1 MKNCNDKKKF
11 KTAEAS
17 TKSQLRTKGIIDEFL
32 NIIKQNEFRQK
43 NKSLTDYAKSEYGV
57 DKGMLFSE
65 KTVRNAN
72 AEYYQ
77 AVPNK
82 AAFKAIDAA
91 KGINY
96 QLNTVNASRSAEAT
110 INIMKEAGKQMG
122 INFQDL
128 ADYAEKYDL
137 DIDGVNGVADL
148 TRGVI
153 AIALGRE
160 NTALT
165 EETVH
170 IATAIIEQ
178 VNPTLMTKMISE
190 IGRFKIYKDVFD
202 QYSTDPRYQ
211 TSDGKPNIRKL
222 KKEAVDKLIA
232 EHIVNQVEGNTEFPS
247 LQEEANRNLAQRL
260 FDAVLDFIKSLYNKS
275 KVDIFADTAA
285 QIVAGEVGGTVADI
299 IEGGVY
305 LQKTSEAVDKIYD
318 KIVDI
323 DNRMVLFPE
332 TATDKRHY
340 KLDGERVTVSVTEK
354 IKGKNKFANERTDF
368 QKSQDVQMQNW
379 GLTGHGFIENN
390 FINNLID
397 KDGYARKDF
406 GNIKIDSPLNSTIE
420 KSVRSYLED
429 LVRSYPEG
437 ARFLVEKKVVNEKFK
452 GMMGSTID
460 LIVIFEDPI
469 TGEVK
474 TDIYDWKFTN
484 FDKSLNEDL
493 PFYKQDE
500 WKLQMGEYA
509 KILYNYGLTPNQL
522 RRARMIPFAATY
534 RNAIPGD
541 NQSKLILSGLEVGKF
556 DSLKETK
563 LYLLPVAIDTEST
576 GDKKRDDLIKSL
588 RAQWQ
593 KLYKKPTSPEKRFA
607 KNIRLNELSKAI
619 RFLHMKLDFD
629 PLYNIGKSFLENAK
643 QVMDG
648 FENID
653 YSGLTQQEIAGKLGE
668 LLEFKNSAEK
678 FTKIDQTYLASLNK
692 EDLTAEEQETLKG
705 LERISNSTDRMI
717 LEINE
722 LQKDFVV
729 QYALKEGATTEEA
742 KERFLDAEKEIDFLS
757 KTFLEGSKL
766 SSKVIK
772 LAANTILN
780 AKSLV
785 DIQTAKMIRQYEP
798 LLLALE
804 KEAAAKG
811 VTGFDLIGKVDG
823 DTLSLIKKIDKDF
836 WNELSKAKENK
847 NKKFLLENIDVAK
860 YNELAKEAI
869 ANGIEELEKVQFASN
884 EVKNK
889 EIREFRIKKLKD
901 SLDINRPTFNGYKG
915 YQFAYLFNQAM
926 NEEEHLSKEYK
937 EMIKSKAAL
946 DMWNF
951 FTALNEKGKEMGYLS
966 KKGLSFFPLVEATMI
981 DKIAQAKEVGA
992 QAKDMFKDLYIVRE
1006 EESQSYSKL
1015 DPETN
1020 KVKKDIPK
1028 YFTRTDRDVTQL
1040 SKDLTKVGPLW
1051 IKALLKYEMA
1061 KSVED
1066 MLLTMH
1072 SVEKNR
1078 GHIITE
1084 NGEIVWE
1091 GGAPKID
1098 LGSNK
1103 SADQLQTI
1111 ADDFL
1116 YGFNENLSSIGNIG
1130 LGKLTDD
1137 ENKKL
1142 ATKKILSNAN
1152 KLTQSLA
1159 VGLKALIAIP
1169 NYFGQHFQAFINAG
1183 NLYTPFEYEKNHT
1196 KMFIPGGLTTEDKA
1210 LIDLFVPLNEDI
1222 VSEKQKSLAKKQG
1235 YIKALSA
1242 WSIQDVTMVTNYL
1255 PEKILQMTNAKTIN
1269 DNSMVENGKIVNIRQ
1284 YLAAE
1289 DRKTKYKMS
1298 VADRKAL
1305 EDSFEDRVN
1314 ALKETKAL
1322 SKIVK
1327 VTDDD
1332 ITIPNVSDEELAKY
1346 RTKVIEYGR
1355 DLSGQMNIDNKAE
1368 YRRDSLL
1375 RSFMM
1380 FKGWIPKQ
1388 VSVRTLDISKNLQ
1401 ADEWQYG
1408 RTRLFVKTVAHLG
1421 RNTISG
1427 MRDILQGNEEGLAI
1441 MNDILEQK
1449 RKDYFNKTG
1458 QVLDISQEEFYDLM
1472 RRQLANQMKE
1482 LGLLLGLFALVLA
1495 AKAAVPPDDADDY
1508 TKNQYKFW
1516 AKAINKISD
1525 ELAFYYDPRSFIS
1538 MTKGS
1543 VLPALGIIAKA
1554 ERAIGALSKEA
1565 YGYATGDEKL
1575 QEKAHPTKYFLD
1587 LIPGPAQFQQEILP
1601 LLFPEMAKEMGIRVT
1616 AQARQQ

>member
-17 TKSQLRTKGIIDEFL
+17 TKSQLRTNGLIDNFL
-32 NIIKQNEFRQK
+32 NILKQSEFRKK
-43 NKSLTDYAKSEYGV
+43 NKELTDYAKSKYGV
-57 DKGMLFSE
+57 DQGMLFSE
-65 KTVRNAN
+65 RTIYSAGN
-72 AEYYQ
+72 EYYQ

-82 AAFKAIDAA
+82 QAFRAIDEA

-96 QLNTVNASRSAEAT
+96 QLESVPASKAADAT
-110 INIMKEAGKQMG
+110 IDLVKEAGKQMG

-128 ADYAEKYDL
+128 SDYATKFGL
-137 DIDGVNGVADL
+137 DIEGVNGIADL
-148 TRGVI
+148 TRGIV

-165 EETVH
+165 EEVVH
-170 IATAIIEQ
+170 IATAIVDQ
-178 VNPTLMTKMISE
+178 VNPNLMTKMISE
-190 IGRFKIYKDVFD
+190 IGKYKIYKEVFD

-211 TSDGKPNIRKL
+211 LSDGKPNIRML
-222 KKEAVDKLIA
+222 KKEAVDKLIT

-260 FDAVLDFIKSLYNKS
+260 WDAVLDFIKSLYNKS

-285 QIVAGEVGGTVADI
+285 KIVAGEIGGTVADI
-299 IEGGVY
+299 TEGGVY
-305 LQKTSEAVDKIYD
+305 LQKSSEGVNKIYN
-318 KIVDI
+318 KIVDM
-323 DNRMVLFPE
+323 DNRMVLNPE

-340 KLDGERVTVSVTEK
+340 TLDGKKIAVSVTEK
-354 IKGKNKFANERTDF
+354 IKSKNTNERTEF
-368 QKSQDVQMQNW
+368 QKSQDVQMQKW
-379 GLTGHGFIENN
+379 GLSGHGFIENT
-390 FINNLID
+390 FRNNLID

-406 GNIKIDSPLNSTIE
+406 GKAKIDSPLNTTIE
-420 KSVRSYLED
+420 KSIRSYLED

-437 ARFLVEKKVVNEKFK
+437 ARFLVERKVVNEKVK
-452 GMMGSTID
+452 GMMASTVD
-460 LIVIFEDPI
+460 LIVIFDDPI
-469 TGEVK
+469 TGETKV
-474 TDIYDWKFTN
+474 DVYDWKFTN
-484 FDKSLNEDL
+484 FDKSLNEDI

-500 WKLQMGEYA
+500 WKLQMGEYS
-509 KILYNYGLTPNQL
+509 KILYNYGLNPNQL
-522 RRARMIPFAATY
+522 RRARMIPFVATY
-534 RNAIPGD
+534 RNAVPGD
-541 NQSKLILSGLEVGKF
+541 NRSKLILSGLEVGKF
-556 DSLKETK
+556 DNLKETK

-576 GDKKRDDLIKSL
+576 GDKKRDELIKSL

-593 KLYKKPTSPEKRFA
+593 KLYKKPTSPEQRFA

-619 RFLHMKLDFD
+619 RFLHMRLDFG

-643 QVMDG
+643 QTMDD

-653 YSGLTQQEIAGKLGE
+653 YSKLNQQDIASKLGE
-668 LLEFKNSAEK
+668 LLDFKNSAEK

-692 EDLTAEEQETLKG
+692 EELTAEEQEILKG
-705 LERISNSTDRMI
+705 LERISNATDRMV

-722 LQKDFVV
+722 LQKDFVI

-742 KERFLDAEKEIDFLS
+742 KERFLDAEREIDFLS

-766 SSKVIK
+766 SSRVIQ

-811 VTGFDLIGKVDG
+811 VTAFDLIGRVDG

-836 WNELSKAKENK
+836 WNDLSKAKDK
-847 NKKFLLENIDVAK
+847 KDKKFLLENMDVEK
-860 YNELAKEAI
+860 YNKLAKEAI
-869 ANGIEELEKVQFASN
+869 DSGIEELNKVQFAAN
-884 EVKNK
+884 EVKDK
-889 EIREFRIKKLKD
+889 EIRDFRIKKLKD
-901 SLDINRPTFNGYKG
+901 SLDINRETFNGYKG

-926 NEEEHLSKEYK
+926 NEEDHLSKDYQ
-937 EMIKSKAAL
+937 EMAKSKAAL

-951 FTALNEKGKEMGYLS
+951 YTELNERGKQMGYLS
-966 KKGLSFFPLVEATMI
+966 QKGLSFFPLVEATML
-981 DKIAQAKEVGA
+981 DKISQAKDLGA
-992 QAKDMFKDLYIVRE
+992 QTKDMFKDFYTVRE
-1006 EESQSYSKL
+1006 QEYQNYSKL

-1020 KVKKDIPK
+1020 KVKKEIPK
-1028 YFTRTDRDVTQL
+1028 YFTRTERDVTQL
-1040 SKDLTKVGPLW
+1040 SRDLTKIGPLW
-1051 IKALLKYEMA
+1051 IKSLLKYEMA
-1061 KSVED
+1061 KSMED

-1084 NGEIVWE
+1084 KDEVVWE
-1091 GGAPKID
+1091 GGAPKVD
-1098 LGSNK
+1098 LSSNK
-1103 SADQLQTI
+1103 NADQLQVI

-1116 YGFNENLSSIGNIG
+1116 YGLNEDLSSIGNIG
-1130 LGKLTDD
+1130 LGKITSD
-1137 ENKKL
+1137 ESKKL
-1142 ATKKILSNAN
+1142 ATKKILSSAN

-1183 NLYTPFEYEKNHT
+1183 NLYTAGEYEKNHG

-1222 VSEKQKSLAKKQG
+1222 AGEKQKELAKKQG
-1235 YIKALSA
+1235 YVKALSA
-1242 WSIQDVTMVTNYL
+1242 WSVQDITMATNYL
-1255 PEKILQMTNAKTIN
+1255 PERILQITNAKTMN

-1305 EDSFEDRVN
+1305 EDSFEDRVKE
-1314 ALKETKAL
+1314 LKDTRSL

-1332 ITIPNVSDEELAKY
+1332 ITIPGVSDEELAKY

-1355 DLSGQMNIDNKAE
+1355 DLSGQMNMDNKAE

-1388 VSVRTLDISKNLQ
+1388 VSVRTLDIQKNLQ
-1401 ADEWQYG
+1401 VDEWQYG
-1408 RTRLFVKTVAHLG
+1408 RTRLFIKTIAHLG

-1427 MRDILQGNEEGLAI
+1427 MRDILQGNEKGLEI
-1441 MNDILEQK
+1441 MNEILEQK

-1458 QVLDISQEEFYDLM
+1458 QTLDITEEEFYDLM
-1472 RRQLANQMKE
+1472 RRQLSNQMKE
-1482 LGLLLGLFALVLA
+1482 LGLLMGLLGLVLA
-1495 AKAAVPPDDADDY
+1495 AKAAIPPDDADQL
-1508 TKNQYKFW
+1508 TKNKYKFW
-1516 AKAINKISD
+1516 AKAVNKISD
-1525 ELAFYYDPRSFIS
+1525 ELAFYYNPMSFES

-1543 VLPALGIIAKA
+1543 VLPAMGLLVKV
-1554 ERAIGALSKEA
+1554 ERAFGALSKEA
-1565 YGYATGDEKL
+1565 YGYATDDESL
-1575 QEKAHPTKYFLD
+1575 QDKAHPTKYFLD

-1601 LLFPEMAKEMGIRVT
+1601 ILYPELAKEMGIRVSS
-1616 AQARQQ
+1616 QARQQ

>member
-1 MKNCNDKKKF
+1 MSNCNDKKKF
-11 KTAEAS
+11 RTAEAS
-17 TKSQLRTKGIIDEFL
+17 TKSQLRTSGLIDNFL
-32 NIIKQNEFRQK
+32 NILKQNEFRKK
-43 NKSLTDYAKSEYGV
+43 NKELTDYAKSKYGV
-57 DKGMLFSE
+57 DQGMLFSE
-65 KTVRNAN
+65 RTVYSRGN
-72 AEYYQ
+72 EYYQ
-77 AVPNK
+77 AVANK
-82 AAFKAIDAA
+82 QAFKAIDES

-96 QLNTVNASRSAEAT
+96 QLESVPASTAADATVSL
-110 INIMKEAGKQMG
+110 IKEAGKQMG

-128 ADYAEKYDL
+128 ADYAKKYDL
-137 DIDGVNGVADL
+137 DIEGVNGVADL
-148 TRGVI
+148 TKGII
-153 AIALGRE
+153 AIALGKE
-160 NTALT
+160 NVALT

-170 IATAIIEQ
+170 IATAIIDQ
-178 VNPTLMTKMISE
+178 VNPALMTKMISE

-211 TSDGKPNIRKL
+211 LSDGKPNIRML

-232 EHIVNQVEGNTEFPS
+232 EHIVNQLEGNTEFPS

-275 KVDIFADTAA
+275 KVDIFANTAA

-299 IEGGVY
+299 REGGIY
-305 LQKTSEAVDKIYD
+305 LQKTSEGVNKIYD

-323 DNRMVLFPE
+323 DNRMVLNPE

-340 KLDGERVTVSVTEK
+340 TLDGKKIAISVTEK
-354 IKGKNKFANERTDF
+354 IKGKNKFINERTEF
-368 QKSQDVQMQNW
+368 QKSQDIQMQNW
-379 GLTGHGFIENN
+379 GLAGHGFIQNS

-397 KDGYARKDF
+397 KDGYARKTF
-406 GNIKIDSPLNSTIE
+406 GKTKIDSPLNTTIE

-437 ARFLVEKKVVNEKFK
+437 ARFLVERKVVNEQAK
-452 GMMGSTID
+452 GMIGSTID
-460 LIVIFEDPI
+460 LIVIFDDPI
-469 TGEVK
+469 TGETK

-484 FDKSLNEDL
+484 FDKSTNEDI

-500 WKLQMGEYA
+500 WKLQMGEYS
-509 KILYNYGLTPNQL
+509 KILYSYGLNPSQL
-522 RRARMIPFAATY
+522 RRARMIPFVATY

-541 NQSKLILSGLEVGKF
+541 SKSKLILSGVEVGKF
-556 DSLKETK
+556 DNLKETK

-576 GDKKRDDLIKSL
+576 GDKKRDELIKSL
-588 RAQWQ
+588 RAQWK
-593 KLYKKPTSPEKRFA
+593 KLYKKPTSPEERFA
-607 KNIRLNELSKAI
+607 KNIKLNELSKAI

-629 PLYNIGKSFLENAK
+629 PLYNIGKSFLDNAK

-653 YSGLTQQEIAGKLGE
+653 YSGLTQQEISNKLGD

-692 EDLTAEEQETLKG
+692 EELTAEEQDTLKG
-705 LERISNSTDRMI
+705 LERISNATDRMI

-729 QYALKEGATTEEA
+729 QYALKEGATTEES
-742 KERFLDAEKEIDFLS
+742 KERFLDAEREIGFLA

-766 SSKVIK
+766 SSRVIK

-780 AKSLV
+780 GKSLV

-823 DTLSLIKKIDKDF
+823 GTLSLIKKIDKDF
-836 WNELSKAKENK
+836 WNNLSKAKDK
-847 NKKFLLENIDVAK
+847 KDKKFLLENMDVAK
-860 YNELAKEAI
+860 YNALAKDAI
-869 ANGIEELEKVQFASN
+869 AKGIEELEKVQFASN
-884 EVKNK
+884 EVKDK
-889 EIREFRIKKLKD
+889 EIREFRIKKLRD
-901 SLDINRPTFNGYKG
+901 SLDINRETFNGYQG
-915 YQFAYLFNQAM
+915 YQFAYLFNEAM
-926 NEEEHLSKEYK
+926 NEDDHLSSEYK
-937 EMIKSKAAL
+937 EMAKSKAAL

-951 FTALNEKGKEMGYLS
+951 FTALNERGKQMGYLA

-981 DKIAQAKEVGA
+981 EKISQSKDLGA
-992 QAKDMFKDLYIVRE
+992 QTKDMFKDLYLVRDE
-1006 EESQSYSKL
+1006 ELQNYSKL

-1020 KVKKDIPK
+1020 KVKKEIPK
-1028 YFTRTDRDVTQL
+1028 YFTRTERDVTQL
-1040 SKDLTKVGPLW
+1040 SRDLTKVGPLW
-1051 IKALLKYEMA
+1051 IRALLKYEMA
-1061 KSVED
+1061 KGMED

-1084 NGEIVWE
+1084 KDEIVWE

-1103 SADQLQTI
+1103 NADQLQVI

-1116 YGFNENLSSIGNIG
+1116 YGLSEDLGSIGNIG
-1130 LGKLTDD
+1130 LGKLTKD

-1142 ATKKILSNAN
+1142 ATKKLLNNAN

-1169 NYFGQHFQAFINAG
+1169 NYFGQHFQTFINAG
-1183 NLYTPFEYEKNHT
+1183 NLYTPFEYEKNHV
-1196 KMFIPGGLTTEDKA
+1196 KMFVPGGLTTEDKA

-1222 VSEKQKSLAKKQG
+1222 TTEKQKALAKKQG
-1235 YIKALSA
+1235 YIKGLSA

-1255 PEKILQMTNAKTIN
+1255 PERILQMTNAKTMN

-1289 DRKTKYKMS
+1289 DRKTKYQMS
-1298 VADRKAL
+1298 VADRKVL
-1305 EDSFEDRVN
+1305 ENTFEERVKE
-1314 ALKETKAL
+1314 LKETRAL
-1322 SKIVK
+1322 SKIVE
-1327 VTDDD
+1327 VTDND
-1332 ITIPNVSDEELAKY
+1332 ITIPGVSDEELAKY

-1388 VSVRTLDISKNLQ
+1388 VSVRTLDINKNLQ
-1401 ADEWQYG
+1401 NDEWQYG
-1408 RTRLFVKTVAHLG
+1408 RTRLFVKTIAHLG
-1421 RNTISG
+1421 SNTISG
-1427 MRDILQGNEEGLAI
+1427 MRDILQGNENGLAI

-1449 RKDYFNKTG
+1449 RKDYFDKTG
-1458 QVLDISQEEFYDLM
+1458 QILDITEEEFYDLM

-1482 LGLLLGLFALVLA
+1482 LGLLMGLLALVLA
-1495 AKAAVPPDDADDY
+1495 AKAAVPPDDADTL
-1508 TKNQYKFW
+1508 TKNRYKFW

-1525 ELAFYYDPRSFIS
+1525 ELAFYYNPLSFES

-1543 VLPALGIIAKA
+1543 ILPAMGLLTRV
-1554 ERAIGALSKEA
+1554 ERAFGALGKEA
-1565 YGYATGDEKL
+1565 YGYATDDEKL
-1575 QEKAHPTKYFLD
+1575 QEKSHPTKYFLD

-1601 LLFPEMAKEMGIRVT
+1601 LIYPEMAKEMGIKVSS
-1616 AQARQQ
+1616 QARQQ

>member
-32 NIIKQNEFRQK
+32 NIIKQNEFRK
-43 NKSLTDYAKSEYGV
+43 TNKELTDYARNQYGV
-57 DKGMLFSE
+57 DRGMLFSE
-65 KTVRNAN
+65 RTIRNASTD
-72 AEYYQ
+72 YYQ

-110 INIMKEAGKQMG
+110 LAIMKEAGKQMG

-128 ADYAEKYDL
+128 ADYAKKYDL
-137 DIDGVNGVADL
+137 DVEGVNGVADL

-153 AIALGRE
+153 AIALGKE
-160 NTALT
+160 NVALT

-170 IATAIIEQ
+170 IATAIIDQ

-190 IGRFKIYKDVFD
+190 IGRFKIYQDVFD

-211 TSDGKPNIRKL
+211 LSDGKPNIRML

-232 EHIVNQVEGNTEFPS
+232 EHIVNQLEGNTEFPS

-275 KVDIFADTAA
+275 KVDIFANTAA

-299 IEGGVY
+299 KEGGIY
-305 LQKTSEAVDKIYD
+305 LQKTSEGVDKIYN
-318 KIVDI
+318 KIVDM
-323 DNRMVLFPE
+323 DNRMVLNPE

-340 KLDGERVTVSVTEK
+340 TLDDKKIAISVTEK
-354 IKGKNKFANERTDF
+354 IKGKNKFINERTEF

-379 GLTGHGFIENN
+379 GLTGHGFIQNS

-397 KDGYARKDF
+397 KDGYARKTF
-406 GNIKIDSPLNSTIE
+406 GKTKIDSPLNATIE
-420 KSVRSYLED
+420 KAVRSYLED

-437 ARFLVEKKVVNEKFK
+437 ARFLVERKVVNEQVK
-452 GMMGSTID
+452 GMIGSTID
-460 LIVIFEDPI
+460 LIVIFDDPI
-469 TGEVK
+469 TGETKADV
-474 TDIYDWKFTN
+474 YDWKFTN
-484 FDKSLNEDL
+484 FDKSTNEDI

-500 WKLQMGEYA
+500 WKLQMGEYS
-509 KILYNYGLTPNQL
+509 KIMYSYGLTPNQL
-522 RRARMIPFAATY
+522 RRARMIPFVATY

-541 NQSKLILSGLEVGKF
+541 NQSKLILSGVEVGKF
-556 DSLKETK
+556 DNLKETK

-576 GDKKRDDLIKSL
+576 GDKKRDELIKSL
-588 RAQWQ
+588 RAQWK
-593 KLYKKPTSPEKRFA
+593 KLYKKPTSPEERFA
-607 KNIRLNELSKAI
+607 KNIKLNELSKAI

-629 PLYNIGKSFLENAK
+629 PLYNIGKSFLDNAK
-643 QVMDG
+643 QAIDG
-648 FENID
+648 FKDID
-653 YSGLTQQEIAGKLGE
+653 YSILTQQEIANRLGD
-668 LLEFKNSAEK
+668 LLEFKNSADK

-692 EDLTAEEQETLKG
+692 EDLTAEEQDILRG
-705 LERISNSTDRMI
+705 LERISKSTGNMI
-717 LEINE
+717 LQINE

-757 KTFLEGSKL
+757 RTFLEGSKL

-785 DIQTAKMIRQYEP
+785 DIQTAKMLRQYEP

-804 KEAAAKG
+804 KEAASKG
-811 VTGFDLIGKVDG
+811 VTGFDLIGKVDE

-836 WNELSKAKENK
+836 WNELSKAKDKK
-847 NKKFLLENIDVAK
+847 NKKFLLENMDVAE
-860 YNELAKEAI
+860 YNKLAKEAI
-869 ANGIEELEKVQFASN
+869 AKGIEELEKVQFASN
-884 EVKNK
+884 EAKDK
-889 EIREFRIKKLKD
+889 EIREFRIKKLRD
-901 SLDINRPTFNGYKG
+901 SLDINRETFNGYQG
-915 YQFAYLFNQAM
+915 YQFAYLFNQVM

-951 FTALNEKGKEMGYLS
+951 FTALNEKGKQMGYLA
-966 KKGLSFFPLVEATMI
+966 KKGLTFFPLVEATMI
-981 DKIAQAKEVGA
+981 DKISQAKEIGA
-992 QAKDMFKDLYIVRE
+992 QTKDMFKDLYIVRE
-1006 EESQSYSKL
+1006 EESQSFSKL

-1020 KVKKDIPK
+1020 KVKKEIPK
-1028 YFTRTDRDVTQL
+1028 YFTRTDRNVTQL
-1040 SKDLTKVGPLW
+1040 SRDLTKVGPLW
-1051 IKALLKYEMA
+1051 IRSLLKYEMA
-1061 KSVED
+1061 KGLED

-1103 SADQLQTI
+1103 SADQLQI
-1111 ADDFL
+1111 ISDDFL

-1159 VGLKALIAIP
+1159 VGLKVLIAIP

-1196 KMFIPGGLTTEDKA
+1196 KMFVPGGLTTEDKA

-1255 PEKILQMTNAKTIN
+1255 PERVLQMTNAKTMN
-1269 DNSMVENGKIVNIRQ
+1269 DNTMVENGKIVNIRQ

-1289 DRKTKYKMS
+1289 DRKTKYQMS
-1298 VADRKAL
+1298 VADRKVL
-1305 EDSFEDRVN
+1305 ENSFEDRVKE
-1314 ALKETKAL
+1314 LKETRAL

-1327 VTDDD
+1327 VTDND
-1332 ITIPNVSDEELAKY
+1332 ITIPGVSDEELAKY
-1346 RTKVIEYGR
+1346 RTKVVEYGR

-1388 VSVRTLDISKNLQ
+1388 VSVRTLDINKNLQ

-1408 RTRLFVKTVAHLG
+1408 RTRLFAKTIVYLG

-1427 MRDILQGNEEGLAI
+1427 MRDILQGNEKGLAI
-1441 MNDILEQK
+1441 MDDILEQK

-1458 QVLDISQEEFYDLM
+1458 QVLDISEEEFYDLM
-1472 RRQLANQMKE
+1472 RRQLSNQMKE
-1482 LGLLLGLFALVLA
+1482 LGLLMGVLALVLA
-1495 AKAAVPPDDADDY
+1495 AKAAVPPDDADAL
-1508 TKNQYKFW
+1508 TKNKYKFW

-1538 MTKGS
+1538 MTQGS
-1543 VLPALGIIAKA
+1543 VLPALSIVAKV
-1554 ERAIGALSKEA
+1554 ERAFGALGKEA
-1565 YGYATGDEKL
+1565 YGYVTDDESL
-1575 QEKAHPTKYFLD
+1575 QEKSYPTKYFLD
-1587 LIPGPAQFQQEILP
+1587 LIPGPSQFQQEILP
-1601 LLFPEMAKEMGIRVT
+1601 LIYPELAKEMGIRVSS
-1616 AQARQQ
+1616 QARQQ

>member
-43 NKSLTDYAKSEYGV
+43 NRSLTDYAKSEYGV

-65 KTVRNAN
+65 KTVRNAST
-72 AEYYQ
+72 EYYQ

-82 AAFKAIDAA
+82 AAFRAIDAA

-96 QLNTVNASRSAEAT
+96 QLNTVNASRSSEAT
-110 INIMKEAGKQMG
+110 LAVIKEAGKQMG

-128 ADYAEKYDL
+128 SDYATKYDL
-137 DIDGVNGVADL
+137 DIEGVNGVADL
-148 TRGVI
+148 TRGIV

-160 NTALT
+160 NTTLT

-170 IATAIIEQ
+170 IATAIIDQ

-190 IGRFKIYKDVFD
+190 IGRFKIYQDVLD

-211 TSDGKPNIRKL
+211 LSDGKPNIRML

-232 EHIVNQVEGNTEFPS
+232 EHIVNQLEGNTEFPS

-260 FDAVLDFIKSLYNKS
+260 WDAVLDFIKGLYNSKS
-275 KVDIFADTAA
+275 KTDIFADTAA
-285 QIVAGEVGGTVADI
+285 KIVAGEVGGTVADI
-299 IEGGVY
+299 TEGGIY
-305 LQKTSEAVDKIYD
+305 LQKSSEGVNKIYD

-323 DNRMVLFPE
+323 DSRMVLNPE

-340 KLDGERVTVSVTEK
+340 TLDGKKIAVSVTEK
-354 IKGKNKFANERTDF
+354 IKSKNTNERTDF
-368 QKSQDVQMQNW
+368 QKSQDVQMQKW
-379 GLTGHGFIENN
+379 GLSGHGFIENT

-406 GNIKIDSPLNSTIE
+406 GKVKIDSPLNTTIE

-437 ARFLVEKKVVNEKFK
+437 ARFLVEKKVVNEKVK
-452 GMMGSTID
+452 GKMASTID
-460 LIVIFEDPI
+460 LIVIFDDPI
-469 TGEVK
+469 TGETK

-484 FDKSLNEDL
+484 FDKSLNEDI

-500 WKLQMGEYA
+500 WKLQMGEYS
-509 KILYNYGLTPNQL
+509 KILYNYGLNPNQL
-522 RRARMIPFAATY
+522 RRARMIPFVATY

-541 NQSKLILSGLEVGKF
+541 NNSKLILSGLEVGKF
-556 DSLKETK
+556 DNLKETR

-576 GDKKRDDLIKSL
+576 GDKKRDELIKSL

-593 KLYKKPTSPEKRFA
+593 KLYKKSTSPEEKFA

-643 QVMDG
+643 KVMDG

-653 YSGLTQQEIAGKLGE
+653 YSGLTQQEIAGKLAD

-692 EDLTAEEQETLKG
+692 EDLTKEEQETLKG
-705 LERISNSTDRMI
+705 LERISNATDRMI

-722 LQKDFVV
+722 LQKDFVI
-729 QYALKEGATTEEA
+729 QYALKEGATTEES
-742 KERFLDAEKEIDFLS
+742 KERFLDAEREIGFLA

-766 SSKVIK
+766 SSRVIQ

-785 DIQTAKMIRQYEP
+785 DIQTARMIRQYEP

-836 WNELSKAKENK
+836 WNDLSKAKDK
-847 NKKFLLENIDVAK
+847 KDKKFLLENIDVEK
-860 YNELAKEAI
+860 YNKLAKEAI
-869 ANGIEELEKVQFASN
+869 DSGIEELNKVQFASN
-884 EVKNK
+884 EVKDK
-889 EIREFRIKKLKD
+889 EIRDFRIKKLKD
-901 SLDINRPTFNGYKG
+901 SLDINRQSFNGYQG

-926 NEEEHLSKEYK
+926 NEEDHLSKEYK
-937 EMIKSKAAL
+937 EMAKSKAAL
-946 DMWNF
+946 DMWDF
-951 FTALNEKGKEMGYLS
+951 FTALNEKGKEMGYLEQ
-966 KKGLSFFPLVEATMI
+966 KGISFFPLVEATML
-981 DKIAQAKEVGA
+981 DKISQSKDLGA
-992 QAKDMFKDLYIVRE
+992 EAKDMFKDLYIVRDQE
-1006 EESQSYSKL
+1006 NQNYSKL

-1020 KVKKDIPK
+1020 KVKKQIPK
-1028 YFTRTDRDVTQL
+1028 YFTRTERNVTQL

-1051 IKALLKYEMA
+1051 IRALLKYEMA
-1061 KSVED
+1061 KNMED

-1084 NGEIVWE
+1084 KDEIVWE
-1091 GGAPKID
+1091 GGAPKVE

-1103 SADQLQTI
+1103 NADQLQVI

-1116 YGFNENLSSIGNIG
+1116 YGLNEDLGSIGNIG
-1130 LGKLTDD
+1130 LGKLTNN

-1142 ATKKILSNAN
+1142 ATKKILNSAN

-1183 NLYTPFEYEKNHT
+1183 NLYKFSDYEKNHL
-1196 KMFIPGGLTTEDKA
+1196 KMFVPGGLTTEDKA

-1222 VSEKQKSLAKKQG
+1222 TKEKQRELAKKQG
-1235 YIKALSA
+1235 YVKALSA
-1242 WSIQDVTMVTNYL
+1242 WSIQDVTMATNYL
-1255 PEKILQMTNAKTIN
+1255 PERVLQMTNAKTMN
-1269 DNSMVENGKIVNIRQ
+1269 DNYMVENGKIVNIRQ

-1298 VADRKAL
+1298 VADRRAL
-1305 EDSFEDRVN
+1305 ENSFDDRVN
-1314 ALKETKAL
+1314 ALKETRSL

-1332 ITIPNVSDEELAKY
+1332 ITIPGVSDEELAKY

-1355 DLSGQMNIDNKAE
+1355 DLSGQMNMDNKAE

-1388 VSVRTLDISKNLQ
+1388 VSVRTLDINKNLQ

-1408 RTRLFVKTVAHLG
+1408 RTRLFVKTIAHLG

-1427 MRDILQGNEEGLAI
+1427 MRDILQGNENGLAI
-1441 MNDILEQK
+1441 MDNILEEK

-1458 QVLDISQEEFYDLM
+1458 QILDISQEEFYDLM
-1472 RRQLANQMKE
+1472 RRQLSNQMKE
-1482 LGLLLGLFALVLA
+1482 LGLLMGLLGLVLA
-1495 AKAAVPPDDADDY
+1495 AKAAIPPDDADAL
-1508 TKNQYKFW
+1508 TKNRYKFW
-1516 AKAINKISD
+1516 AKAVNKISD
-1525 ELAFYYDPRSFIS
+1525 ELAFYYNPMSFES

-1543 VLPALGIIAKA
+1543 VIPAMGLLVKV
-1554 ERAIGALSKEA
+1554 ERAFGALSKEA
-1565 YGYATGDEKL
+1565 YGYATDDQSL
-1575 QEKAHPTKYFLD
+1575 QDKAHPTKYFLD

-1601 LLFPEMAKEMGIRVT
+1601 LLYPELAKEMGIKVSS
-1616 AQARQQ
+1616 QARQQ